1 MININTLLAFFSLI
15 MLKFYKGFQMK
26 NYILK
31 VTMVIV
37 VGILISGCSSRVNPP
52 ILSGS
57 QNGNL
62 TQVKNEI
69 RKGIYID
76 QRGINNYTPLLQ
88 ASAAGKLHIVK
99 YLVENGAD
107 VRKTTRWGSS
117 SLERA
122 SSNGH
127 LNVVKYLLKQKNV
140 DINQQNI
147 YKNTALHIA
156 THKVQYDVVK
166 YLVEQGANRNIVN
179 SSGYTPLGL
188 AIRDKRTKIRNY
200 FENIDK
206 NRVYEKKV
214 IADKNIILG
223 HQKMING
230 FVEKKD
236 FEGLKKYIELYP
248 KTVSY
253 IQDENVRLLFTGPV
267 GMKIG
272 DIKRHIEKKRSETII
287 ISLIKRVR
295 TPYKVF
301 TLDEID
307 TLSSMGISDNIIST
321 MMDVTTEILKKEDE
335 KKEQQNTREVQKTK
349 VIYKEKRV
357 NTQRNTKENNPV
369 VDKVQ
374 DELIKQGAKMLFDKL
389 F

>member
-1 MININTLLAFFSLI
+1 
-15 MLKFYKGFQMK
+15 MK

-76 QRGINNYTPLLQ
+76 KRGINNYTPLLQ

-127 LNVVKYLLKQKNV
+127 LDVVKYLLKQKNV

-206 NRVYEKKV
+206 NRVYEQQQ

-223 HQKMING
+223 HQKKINS
-230 FVEKKD
+230 FVDKKD
-236 FEGLKKYIELYP
+236 FEGLKKYIGLYP
-248 KTVSY
+248 KTVLY
-253 IQDENVRLLFTGPV
+253 IQDENTRLLFTGPV
-267 GMKIG
+267 GMTIG

-335 KKEQQNTREVQKTK
+335 KKEQQNTREIQKTK

-357 NTQRNTKENNPV
+357 NSQRETKENNPV

-374 DELIKQGAKMLFDKL
+374 DELIKQGTRMLFDKL